1 MNLNEAYASVYLEED
16 FDTLLDDIS
25 DEELSEIVEEVI
37 TSTIEEGYEL
47 EEIEECFGDTLFDQ
61 VISEARVT
69 SDADRP
75 GGGAKVTTGQ
85 GSRMVA
91 KDRLAKRTAEKRAE
105 RRARVKAA
113 VKTGVDKVKAAPGKA
128 AKAAKEAGREA
139 KFKAV
144 DKKVAAY
151 ANKRNLHPAPG
162 MAARSKDPEK
172 RRGLRAKVAKD
183 IASRVKDKVK
193 SMKDKASK
201 ALSSAKGKA
210 VKAASDVAV
219 KAYNK
224 GREVKQAASDAK
236 NKAGAT
242 LNRQA
247 VKAARATDKAEKGV
261 KSALGKVAR
270 KVADKAGKAASRL
283 GEEADSFDIVLD
295 YLITEGHAE
304 TEEAAIKIM
313 ATMSDEWREGIL
325 DEAKGTIL
333 SVKGDGKT
341 KYTASKG
348 EQRAAARSAAKRS
361 AERARHAER
370 NRGAKNIVN
379 DARLDRARK
388 KSIEAMNSK
397 PGEDDEDYGNTE
409 RSGDGY
415 YNLRHT
421 NRAARARRASG
432 R

>member
-25 DEELSEIVEEVI
+25 DEELSEIVEEVVA
-37 TSTIEEGYEL
+37 SAIEEGYEL

-91 KDRLAKRTAEKRAE
+91 KDRLAKRTADKRAE

-201 ALSSAKGKA
+201 ALSDAKGKA

-270 KVADKAGKAASRL
+270 KVADKAGSAASRL
-283 GEEADSFDIVLD
+283 GEEADSFDIVLN

-313 ATMSDEWREGIL
+313 ATMSDEWRTEIL
-325 DEAKGTIL
+325 EK
-333 SVKGDGKT
+333 
-341 KYTASKG
+341 
-348 EQRAAARSAAKRS
+348 
-361 AERARHAER
+361 
-370 NRGAKNIVN
+370 
-379 DARLDRARK
+379 
-388 KSIEAMNSK
+388 
-397 PGEDDEDYGNTE
+397 
-409 RSGDGY
+409 
-415 YNLRHT
+415 
-421 NRAARARRASG
+421 
-432 R
+432 

>member
-1 MNLNEAYASVYLEED
+1 MDSMNLNEAYASVYLEED
-16 FDTLLDDIS
+16 FETLLDDIS

-151 ANKRNLHPAPG
+151 ATKRNLHPAAG
-162 MAARSKDPEK
+162 MAARSKDPAK

-183 IASRVKDKVK
+183 IASRVKGKVK
-193 SMKDKASK
+193 SMKD
-201 ALSSAKGKA
+201 ALSSAKRKA

-270 KVADKAGKAASRL
+270 KVADKAGAAASRL
-283 GEEADSFDIVLD
+283 GEEADSFDIVLN

-313 ATMSDEWREGIL
+313 ATMSDEWRTEIL
-325 DEAKGTIL
+325 EK
-333 SVKGDGKT
+333 
-341 KYTASKG
+341 
-348 EQRAAARSAAKRS
+348 
-361 AERARHAER
+361 
-370 NRGAKNIVN
+370 
-379 DARLDRARK
+379 
-388 KSIEAMNSK
+388 
-397 PGEDDEDYGNTE
+397 
-409 RSGDGY
+409 
-415 YNLRHT
+415 
-421 NRAARARRASG
+421 
-432 R
+432 

>member
-1 MNLNEAYASVYLEED
+1 MDSMNLNEAYASVYLEED

-25 DEELSEIVEEVI
+25 DEELSEIVEEVV
-37 TSTIEEGYEL
+37 TSTLEEGYEI
-47 EEIEECFGDTLFDQ
+47 EEIEECFGEILFDQ
-61 VISEARVT
+61 VISEARV
-69 SDADRP
+69 DMAARAARRKADMAASEKSAKAARKA
-75 GGGAKVTTGQ
+75 GASV
-85 GSRMVA
+85 VA
-91 KDRLAKRTAEKRAE
+91 REKRAE
-105 RRARVKAA
+105 TRAKVKAA
-113 VKTGVDKVKAAPGKA
+113 VKSGIDR
-128 AKAAKEAGREA
+128 AKAKSGEAVKKAKEAGREA

-144 DKKVAAY
+144 DKKVASY

-201 ALSSAKGKA
+201 ALSDAKGKA

-236 NKAGAT
+236 NRAGAT

-247 VKAARATDKAEKGV
+247 VKAARATDKAEKGA

-270 KVADKAGKAASRL
+270 GIADKAGKAASRL
-283 GEEADSFDIVLD
+283 GEEVDSFDIVLD

-313 ATMSDEWREGIL
+313 VAMSDEWREGIL
-325 DEAKGTIL
+325 DEAGRLHSSSAQQAGFKRIKDMESGGPGAGKVRSDDEIRKEKG
-333 SVKGDGKT
+333 GK
-341 KYTASKG
+341 
-348 EQRAAARSAAKRS
+348 EFLDRLAAA
-361 AERARHAER
+361 
-370 NRGAKNIVN
+370 
-379 DARLDRARK
+379 K
-388 KSIEAMNSK
+388 KKMK
-397 PGEDDEDYGNTE
+397 
-409 RSGDGY
+409 
-415 YNLRHT
+415 
-421 NRAARARRASG
+421 
-432 R
+432 

>member
-1 MNLNEAYASVYLEED
+1 MDSMNLNEAYASVYLEED

-25 DEELSEIVEEVI
+25 DEELSEIVEEVVA
-37 TSTIEEGYEL
+37 SAIEEGYEL

-91 KDRLAKRTAEKRAE
+91 KDRLAKRTADKRAE

-139 KFKAV
+139 KFQAV

-172 RRGLRAKVAKD
+172 RRGLRSKVAKD

-201 ALSSAKGKA
+201 ALSDAKGKA

-261 KSALGKVAR
+261 KRDLVR
-270 KVADKAGKAASRL
+270 LHAGL
-283 GEEADSFDIVLD
+283 P
-295 YLITEGHAE
+295 
-304 TEEAAIKIM
+304 IKQVRQHPDWVKRQ
-313 ATMSDEWREGIL
+313 TPL
-325 DEAKGTIL
+325 IL
-333 SVKGDGKT
+333 S
-341 KYTASKG
+341 
-348 EQRAAARSAAKRS
+348 
-361 AERARHAER
+361 
-370 NRGAKNIVN
+370 
-379 DARLDRARK
+379 
-388 KSIEAMNSK
+388 
-397 PGEDDEDYGNTE
+397 
-409 RSGDGY
+409 
-415 YNLRHT
+415 
-421 NRAARARRASG
+421 
-432 R
+432 